1 MSQQFYVFSD
11 YSCELGEGPFW
22 DSKKSRLLWVDIIGQ
37 KIVSQNLDGSN
48 IHAFEVD
55 GNPGCVMLSDDG
67 KMVVGLDNQISLLD
81 GGGNLLKV
89 LADTKAGSGL
99 RFNDGK
105 CDPSGRFWVGSM
117 DRKEKNKLGSL
128 YSWNSVEGLVNREQ
142 GVTVSNGMGWSP
154 DNSLFYYIDSPT
166 REVSVYDFDLS
177 TGSINNKR
185 RFISFSEEDGFPD
198 GMTIDADGRLW
209 VAFWGGSKIMCID
222 AQSKRVEEVIQFP
235 VSKITSCAF
244 GGEQMDQLFVT
255 SAKVQV
261 SEVDE
266 PMAGKTFVI
275 ELGITGIP
283 SYQVIISKKKYY

>member
-1 MSQQFYVFSD
+1 MSLQFDLFSD

-22 DSKKSRLLWVDIIGQ
+22 DSKRSRLHWVDIIGK
-37 KIVSQNLDGSN
+37 KIISQNLDGSN
-48 IHAFEVD
+48 IHALEVD
-55 GNPGCVMLSDDG
+55 GNPGCVVLSDDG
-67 KMVVGLDNQISLLD
+67 TMVAGVDNQISSLD

-89 LADTKAGSGL
+89 LADTKEGSGL

-128 YSWNSVEGLVNREQ
+128 YSWNSIEGLVNREQ

-198 GMTIDADGRLW
+198 GMTIDNEGRLW
-209 VAFWGGSKIMCID
+209 IAFWGGSKIMCVNPD
-222 AQSKRVEEVIQFP
+222 SKAIEEVVSFP

-244 GGEQMDQLFVT
+244 GGEKMDQLFIT

-261 SEVDE
+261 NEKNE
-266 PMAGKTFVI
+266 PMAGNTFVVS
-275 ELGITGIP
+275 LGVKGLP
-283 SYQVIISKKKYY
+283 SFNLKLI

>member
-1 MSQQFYVFSD
+1 MSLQFDLFSD

-22 DSKKSRLLWVDIIGQ
+22 DSKRSRLHWVDIIGK
-37 KIVSQNLDGSN
+37 KIISQNLDGSN
-48 IHAFEVD
+48 IHALEVD
-55 GNPGCVMLSDDG
+55 GNPGCVVLSDDG
-67 KMVVGLDNQISLLD
+67 TMVAGVDNQISSLD
-81 GGGNLLKV
+81 GDGNLLRV
-89 LADTKAGSGL
+89 LADTKEGAGL

-128 YSWNSVEGLVNREQ
+128 YSWNSIEGLVNREQ

-198 GMTIDADGRLW
+198 GMTIDNEGRLW
-209 VAFWGGSKIMCID
+209 IAFWGGSKIICVNPD
-222 AQSKRVEEVIQFP
+222 SKAIEEVVSFP

-244 GGEQMDQLFVT
+244 GGEKMDRLFIT

-261 SEVDE
+261 NEKDE
-266 PMAGKTFVI
+266 PMAGKTFVVS
-275 ELGITGIP
+275 LGVKGLP
-283 SYQVIISKKKYY
+283 SFNLKLI

>member
-1 MSQQFYVFSD
+1 MSLQFDLFSD

-22 DSKKSRLLWVDIIGQ
+22 DSKRSRLHWVDIIGK
-37 KIVSQNLDGSN
+37 KIISQNLDGSN
-48 IHAFEVD
+48 IHALEVD
-55 GNPGCVMLSDDG
+55 GNPGCVVLSDDG
-67 KMVVGLDNQISLLD
+67 TMVAGVDNQISSLD

-89 LADTKAGSGL
+89 LADTKEGSGL

-128 YSWNSVEGLVNREQ
+128 YSWNSIEGLVNREQ

-198 GMTIDADGRLW
+198 GMTIDNEGRLW
-209 VAFWGGSKIMCID
+209 IAFWGGSKIMCVNPD
-222 AQSKRVEEVIQFP
+222 SKAIEEVVSFP

-244 GGEQMDQLFVT
+244 GGEKMDQLFIT

-261 SEVDE
+261 NEKDE
-266 PMAGKTFVI
+266 PMAGKTFVVS
-275 ELGITGIP
+275 LGDQGLP
-283 SYQVIISKKKYY
+283 SFNLKLI

>member
-1 MSQQFYVFSD
+1 MSLQFDLFSD

-22 DSKKSRLLWVDIIGQ
+22 DSKRSRLHWVDIIGK
-37 KIVSQNLDGSN
+37 KIISQNLDGSN
-48 IHAFEVD
+48 IHALEVG
-55 GNPGCVMLSDDG
+55 GNPGCVVLSDDG
-67 KMVVGLDNQISLLD
+67 TMVAGVDNQISSLD

-89 LADTKAGSGL
+89 LADTKEGSGL

-128 YSWNSVEGLVNREQ
+128 YSWNSIEGLVNREQ

-198 GMTIDADGRLW
+198 GMTIDNEGRLW
-209 VAFWGGSKIMCID
+209 IAFWGGSKIMCVNPD
-222 AQSKRVEEVIQFP
+222 SKAIEEVVSFP

-244 GGEQMDQLFVT
+244 GGEKMDQLFIT

-261 SEVDE
+261 NEKDE
-266 PMAGKTFVI
+266 PMAGKTFVVS
-275 ELGITGIP
+275 LGVKGLP
-283 SYQVIISKKKYY
+283 SFSLKLI

>member
-1 MSQQFYVFSD
+1 MSLQFDLFSD

-22 DSKKSRLLWVDIIGQ
+22 DSKRSRLHWVDIIGK
-37 KIVSQNLDGSN
+37 KIISQNLDGSN
-48 IHAFEVD
+48 IHALEVD
-55 GNPGCVMLSDDG
+55 GNPGCVVLSDDG
-67 KMVVGLDNQISLLD
+67 TMVAGVDNQISSLD
-81 GGGNLLKV
+81 GDGNLLKV
-89 LADTKAGSGL
+89 LADTKEGAGL

-128 YSWNSVEGLVNREQ
+128 YSWNSIEGLVNREQ

-198 GMTIDADGRLW
+198 GMTIDNEGRLW
-209 VAFWGGSKIMCID
+209 IAFWGGSKIMCVNPD
-222 AQSKRVEEVIQFP
+222 SKAIEEVVSFP

-244 GGEQMDQLFVT
+244 GGEKMDQLFIT

-261 SEVDE
+261 NEKDE
-266 PMAGKTFVI
+266 PMAGKTFVVS
-275 ELGITGIP
+275 LGVKGLP
-283 SYQVIISKKKYY
+283 SFSLKLI

>member
-1 MSQQFYVFSD
+1 MSLQFDLFSD

-22 DSKKSRLLWVDIIGQ
+22 DSKKSRLHWVDIIGE
-37 KIVSQNLDGSN
+37 KIISQNLDGSN
-48 IHAFEVD
+48 IHALEVD
-55 GNPGCVMLSDDG
+55 GNPGCVVFSDDG
-67 KMVVGLDNQISLLD
+67 TMVAGVDNQISSLD
-81 GGGNLLKV
+81 GDGNLLKV
-89 LADTKAGSGL
+89 LADTNEGSGL

-117 DRKEKNKLGSL
+117 DRKEKNRLGSL
-128 YSWNSVEGLVNREQ
+128 YSWNSIEGLVNREQ

-154 DNSLFYYIDSPT
+154 DNALFYYIDSPT
-166 REVSVYDFDLS
+166 RKVSVYDFDLL
-177 TGSINNKR
+177 TGGIKNKR
-185 RFISFSEEDGFPD
+185 TFISFSEEDGFPD

-222 AQSKRVEEVIQFP
+222 AQSKRVEEVLQFP

-283 SYQVIISKKKYY
+283 SYQVVISKKEYY

>member
-1 MSQQFYVFSD
+1 MSLQFDLFSD
-11 YSCELGEGPFW
+11 YFCELGEGPFW
-22 DSKKSRLLWVDIIGQ
+22 DSKKSRLHWVDIIGE
-37 KIVSQNLDGSN
+37 KIISQNLDGSN
-48 IHAFEVD
+48 IHALEVD
-55 GNPGCVMLSDDG
+55 GNPGCVVFSNEGTMIAG
-67 KMVVGLDNQISLLD
+67 VDNQISSFD

-89 LADTKAGSGL
+89 LADTKEGSGL

-105 CDPSGRFWVGSM
+105 CDPTGRFWIGSM

-166 REVSVYDFDLS
+166 REVSIYDFDLS

-185 RFISFSEEDGFPD
+185 RFISFTEEDGFPD
-198 GMTIDADGRLW
+198 GMTIDNDGRLW
-209 VAFWGGSKIMCID
+209 IAFWGGSKIMCVNPD
-222 AQSKRVEEVIQFP
+222 SKAIEELVIFP

-244 GGEQMDQLFVT
+244 GGEKMDRLFIT

-261 SEVDE
+261 NEEDE
-266 PMAGKTFVI
+266 PMAGKTFIVSP
-275 ELGITGIP
+275 GVKGQP
-283 SYQVIISKKKYY
+283 SFNLKLI

>member
-1 MSQQFYVFSD
+1 MSLQFDLFSD

-22 DSKKSRLLWVDIIGQ
+22 DSKRSRLHWVDIIGK
-37 KIVSQNLDGSN
+37 KIISQNLDGSN
-48 IHAFEVD
+48 IHALEVG
-55 GNPGCVMLSDDG
+55 GNPGCVVLSDDG
-67 KMVVGLDNQISLLD
+67 TMVAGVDNQISSLD

-89 LADTKAGSGL
+89 LADTKEGSGL

-128 YSWNSVEGLVNREQ
+128 YSWNSIEGLVNREQ

-198 GMTIDADGRLW
+198 GMTIDNEGRLW
-209 VAFWGGSKIMCID
+209 IAFWGGSKIMCVNPD
-222 AQSKRVEEVIQFP
+222 SKAIEEVVSFP

-244 GGEQMDQLFVT
+244 GGEKMDQLFIT

-261 SEVDE
+261 NEKDE
-266 PMAGKTFVI
+266 PMAGKTFVVS
-275 ELGITGIP
+275 LGVKGLP
-283 SYQVIISKKKYY
+283 SFNLKLI

>member
-1 MSQQFYVFSD
+1 MSLQFDLFSD

-22 DSKKSRLLWVDIIGQ
+22 DSKRSRLHWVDIIGK
-37 KIVSQNLDGSN
+37 KIISQNLDGSN
-48 IHAFEVD
+48 IHALEVD
-55 GNPGCVMLSDDG
+55 GNPGCVVLSDDG
-67 KMVVGLDNQISLLD
+67 TMVAGVDNQISSLD
-81 GGGNLLKV
+81 GGGNLIKV
-89 LADTKAGSGL
+89 LADTKEGSGL

-128 YSWNSVEGLVNREQ
+128 YSWNSIEGLVNREQ

-154 DNSLFYYIDSPT
+154 DDSLFYYIDSPT

-198 GMTIDADGRLW
+198 GMTIDNEGRLW
-209 VAFWGGSKIMCID
+209 IAFWGGSKIMCVNPD
-222 AQSKRVEEVIQFP
+222 SKAIEEVVSFP

-244 GGEQMDQLFVT
+244 GGEKMDQLFIT

-261 SEVDE
+261 NEKDE
-266 PMAGKTFVI
+266 PMAGKTFVVS
-275 ELGITGIP
+275 LGVKGLP
-283 SYQVIISKKKYY
+283 SFNLKLI

>member
-1 MSQQFYVFSD
+1 MSLQFDLFSD

-22 DSKKSRLLWVDIIGQ
+22 DSKRSRLHWVDIIGK
-37 KIVSQNLDGSN
+37 KIISQNLDGSN
-48 IHAFEVD
+48 IHALEVD
-55 GNPGCVMLSDDG
+55 GNPGCVVLSDDG
-67 KMVVGLDNQISLLD
+67 TMVAGVDNQISSLD

-89 LADTKAGSGL
+89 LADTKEGSGL

-117 DRKEKNKLGSL
+117 DRKEKNKIGSL
-128 YSWNSVEGLVNREQ
+128 YSWNSIEGLVNREQ

-198 GMTIDADGRLW
+198 GMTIDNEGRLW
-209 VAFWGGSKIMCID
+209 IAFWGGSKIMCVNPD
-222 AQSKRVEEVIQFP
+222 SKAIEEVVSFP

-244 GGEQMDQLFVT
+244 GGKKMDQLFIT

-261 SEVDE
+261 NEKNE
-266 PMAGKTFVI
+266 PMAGKTFVVS
-275 ELGITGIP
+275 LGVKGLP
-283 SYQVIISKKKYY
+283 SFNLKLI

>member
-1 MSQQFYVFSD
+1 MSLQFDLFSD

-22 DSKKSRLLWVDIIGQ
+22 DSKRSRLHWVDIIGK
-37 KIVSQNLDGSN
+37 KIISQNLDGSN
-48 IHAFEVD
+48 IHALEVD
-55 GNPGCVMLSDDG
+55 GNPGCVVLSDDG
-67 KMVVGLDNQISLLD
+67 TMVAGVDNQISSLD

-89 LADTKAGSGL
+89 LADTKEGSGL

-128 YSWNSVEGLVNREQ
+128 YSWNSIEGLVNREQ

-198 GMTIDADGRLW
+198 GMTIDNEGRLW
-209 VAFWGGSKIMCID
+209 IAFWGGSKIMCVNPD
-222 AQSKRVEEVIQFP
+222 SKAIEEVVSFP

-244 GGEQMDQLFVT
+244 GGEKMDKLFIT

-261 SEVDE
+261 NEKDE
-266 PMAGKTFVI
+266 PMAGKTFVVS
-275 ELGITGIP
+275 LGVKGLP
-283 SYQVIISKKKYY
+283 SFNLKLI

>member
-1 MSQQFYVFSD
+1 MSLQFDLFSD

-22 DSKKSRLLWVDIIGQ
+22 DSKRSRLHWVDIIGK
-37 KIVSQNLDGSN
+37 KIISQNLDGSN
-48 IHAFEVD
+48 IHALEVD
-55 GNPGCVMLSDDG
+55 GNPGCVVLSDDG
-67 KMVVGLDNQISLLD
+67 TMVAGVDNQISSLD

-89 LADTKAGSGL
+89 LADTKEGSGL

-128 YSWNSVEGLVNREQ
+128 YSWNSIEGLVNREQ

-198 GMTIDADGRLW
+198 GMTIDNEGRLW
-209 VAFWGGSKIMCID
+209 IAFWGGSKIMCVNPD
-222 AQSKRVEEVIQFP
+222 SKAIEEVVSFP

-244 GGEQMDQLFVT
+244 GGEKMDQLFIT

-261 SEVDE
+261 NEKDE
-266 PMAGKTFVI
+266 PMAGKTFVVSP
-275 ELGITGIP
+275 GVKGQP
-283 SYQVIISKKKYY
+283 SFNLKLI

>member
-1 MSQQFYVFSD
+1 MSLQFDLFSD

-22 DSKKSRLLWVDIIGQ
+22 DSKRSRLHWVDIIGK
-37 KIVSQNLDGSN
+37 KIISQNLDGSN
-48 IHAFEVD
+48 IHALEVD
-55 GNPGCVMLSDDG
+55 GNPGCVVLSDDG
-67 KMVVGLDNQISLLD
+67 TMVAGVDNQISSLD

-89 LADTKAGSGL
+89 LADTKEGSGL

-128 YSWNSVEGLVNREQ
+128 YSWNSIEGLVNREQ

-198 GMTIDADGRLW
+198 GMTIDNEGRLW
-209 VAFWGGSKIMCID
+209 IAFWGGSKIMCVNPD
-222 AQSKRVEEVIQFP
+222 SKAIEEVVSFP

-244 GGEQMDQLFVT
+244 GGEKMDQLFIT

-261 SEVDE
+261 NEKDE
-266 PMAGKTFVI
+266 PMAGKTFVVSPGV
-275 ELGITGIP
+275 EGLP
-283 SYQVIISKKKYY
+283 SFNLKLI

>member
-1 MSQQFYVFSD
+1 MSLQFDLFSD

-22 DSKKSRLLWVDIIGQ
+22 DSKRSRLHWVDIIGK
-37 KIVSQNLDGSN
+37 KIISQNLDGSN
-48 IHAFEVD
+48 IHALEVD
-55 GNPGCVMLSDDG
+55 GNPGCVVLSDDG
-67 KMVVGLDNQISLLD
+67 TMVAGVDNQISSLD

-89 LADTKAGSGL
+89 LADTKEGSGL

-128 YSWNSVEGLVNREQ
+128 YSWNSIEGLVNREQ
-142 GVTVSNGMGWSP
+142 GVTVSNGMGWST
-154 DNSLFYYIDSPT
+154 DDSLFYYIDSPT

-185 RFISFSEEDGFPD
+185 RFMSFTEEDGFPD
-198 GMTIDADGRLW
+198 GMTIDNEGRLW
-209 VAFWGGSKIMCID
+209 IAFWGGSKIMCVNPD
-222 AQSKRVEEVIQFP
+222 SKAIEEVVSFP

-244 GGEQMDQLFVT
+244 GGEKMDQLFIT

-261 SEVDE
+261 NEKDE
-266 PMAGKTFVI
+266 PMAGKTFVVS
-275 ELGITGIP
+275 LGVKGLP
-283 SYQVIISKKKYY
+283 SFNLKLI

>member
-1 MSQQFYVFSD
+1 MSLQFDLFSD

-22 DSKKSRLLWVDIIGQ
+22 DSKRSRLHWVDIIGK
-37 KIVSQNLDGSN
+37 KIISQNLDGSN
-48 IHAFEVD
+48 IHALEVD
-55 GNPGCVMLSDDG
+55 GNPGCVVLSDDG
-67 KMVVGLDNQISLLD
+67 TMVAGVDNQISSLD

-89 LADTKAGSGL
+89 LADTKEGSGL

-128 YSWNSVEGLVNREQ
+128 YSWNSIEGLVNREQ

-166 REVSVYDFDLS
+166 SEVSVYDFDLS
-177 TGSINNKR
+177 TGRINNKR

-198 GMTIDADGRLW
+198 GMTIDNEGRLW
-209 VAFWGGSKIMCID
+209 IAFWGGSKIMCVNPD
-222 AQSKRVEEVIQFP
+222 SKAIEEVVSFP

-244 GGEQMDQLFVT
+244 GGEKMDQLFIT

-261 SEVDE
+261 NEKDE
-266 PMAGKTFVI
+266 PMAGKTFVVS
-275 ELGITGIP
+275 LGVKGLP
-283 SYQVIISKKKYY
+283 SFNLKLI

>member
-1 MSQQFYVFSD
+1 MSLQFDLFSD

-22 DSKKSRLLWVDIIGQ
+22 DSKRSRLHWVDIIGK
-37 KIVSQNLDGSN
+37 KIISQNLDGSN
-48 IHAFEVD
+48 IHALEVG
-55 GNPGCVMLSDDG
+55 GNPGCVVLSDDG
-67 KMVVGLDNQISLLD
+67 TMVAGVDNQISSLD

-89 LADTKAGSGL
+89 LADTKEGSGL

-128 YSWNSVEGLVNREQ
+128 YSWNSIEGLVNREQ

-198 GMTIDADGRLW
+198 GMTIDNEGRLW
-209 VAFWGGSKIMCID
+209 IAFWGGSKIMCVNPD
-222 AQSKRVEEVIQFP
+222 SKAIEEVVSFS

-244 GGEQMDQLFVT
+244 GGEKMDQLFIT

-261 SEVDE
+261 NEKDE
-266 PMAGKTFVI
+266 PMAGKTFVVSPGV
-275 ELGITGIP
+275 EGLP
-283 SYQVIISKKKYY
+283 SFNLKLI

>member
-1 MSQQFYVFSD
+1 MSLQFDLFSD

-22 DSKKSRLLWVDIIGQ
+22 DSKRSRLHWVDIIGK
-37 KIVSQNLDGSN
+37 KIISQNLDGSN
-48 IHAFEVD
+48 IHVLEVD
-55 GNPGCVMLSDDG
+55 GNPGCVVLSDDG
-67 KMVVGLDNQISLLD
+67 TMVAGVDNQISSLD
-81 GGGNLLKV
+81 GDGNLLRV
-89 LADTKAGSGL
+89 LADTNEGSGL

-128 YSWNSVEGLVNREQ
+128 YSWNSIEGLVNREQ

-154 DNSLFYYIDSPT
+154 DNSLFYYIDSLT

-198 GMTIDADGRLW
+198 GMTIDNEGRLW
-209 VAFWGGSKIMCID
+209 IAFWGGAKIMCVNPD
-222 AQSKRVEEVIQFP
+222 SKAIEEVVSFP

-244 GGEQMDQLFVT
+244 GGEKMDQLFIT

-261 SEVDE
+261 NEKDE
-266 PMAGKTFVI
+266 PMAGKTFVVS
-275 ELGITGIP
+275 LGVKGLP
-283 SYQVIISKKKYY
+283 SFNLKLI

>member
-1 MSQQFYVFSD
+1 MSLQFDLFSD

-22 DSKKSRLLWVDIIGQ
+22 DSKRSRLHWVDIIGK
-37 KIVSQNLDGSN
+37 KIISQNLDGSN
-48 IHAFEVD
+48 IHALEVD
-55 GNPGCVMLSDDG
+55 GNPGCVVLSDDG
-67 KMVVGLDNQISLLD
+67 TMVAGVDNQISSLD

-89 LADTKAGSGL
+89 LADTKEGSGL

-128 YSWNSVEGLVNREQ
+128 YSWNSIEGLVNREQ

-154 DNSLFYYIDSPT
+154 DDSLFYYIDSPT

-198 GMTIDADGRLW
+198 GMTIDNEGRLW
-209 VAFWGGSKIMCID
+209 IAFWGGSKIMCVNPD
-222 AQSKRVEEVIQFP
+222 SKAIEEVVSFP

-244 GGEQMDQLFVT
+244 GGEKMDQLFIT

-261 SEVDE
+261 NEKDE
-266 PMAGKTFVI
+266 PMAGKTFVVS
-275 ELGITGIP
+275 LGVKGLP
-283 SYQVIISKKKYY
+283 SFNLKLI

>member
-1 MSQQFYVFSD
+1 MSLQFDLFSD

-22 DSKKSRLLWVDIIGQ
+22 DSKRSRLHWVDIIGE
-37 KIVSQNLDGSN
+37 KIISQNLDGSN
-48 IHAFEVD
+48 IHALEVD
-55 GNPGCVMLSDDG
+55 GNPGCVVLSDDG
-67 KMVVGLDNQISLLD
+67 TMVAGVDNQISSLD

-89 LADTKAGSGL
+89 LADTKEGSGL

-128 YSWNSVEGLVNREQ
+128 YSWNSIEGLVNREQ

-198 GMTIDADGRLW
+198 GMTIDNEGRLW
-209 VAFWGGSKIMCID
+209 IAFWGGSKIMCVNPD
-222 AQSKRVEEVIQFP
+222 SKAIEEVVSFP

-244 GGEQMDQLFVT
+244 GGEKMDKLFIT

-261 SEVDE
+261 NEKDE
-266 PMAGKTFVI
+266 PMAGKTFVVS
-275 ELGITGIP
+275 LGVKGLP
-283 SYQVIISKKKYY
+283 SFNLKLI

>member
-1 MSQQFYVFSD
+1 MSLQFDLFSD

-22 DSKKSRLLWVDIIGQ
+22 DSKRSRLHWVDIIGK
-37 KIVSQNLDGSN
+37 KIISQNLDGSN
-48 IHAFEVD
+48 IHALEVD
-55 GNPGCVMLSDDG
+55 GNPGCVVLSDDG
-67 KMVVGLDNQISLLD
+67 TMVAGVDNQISSLD

-89 LADTKAGSGL
+89 LADTKEGSGL

-128 YSWNSVEGLVNREQ
+128 YSWNSIEGLVNREQ

-198 GMTIDADGRLW
+198 GMTIDNEGRLW
-209 VAFWGGSKIMCID
+209 IAFWGGSKIMCVNPD
-222 AQSKRVEEVIQFP
+222 SKAIEEVVSFP

-244 GGEQMDQLFVT
+244 GGEKMDKLFIT

-261 SEVDE
+261 NEKDE
-266 PMAGKTFVI
+266 PMAGKTFVVSPGVKG
-275 ELGITGIP
+275 LP
-283 SYQVIISKKKYY
+283 SFNLKLI

>member
-1 MSQQFYVFSD
+1 MSLQFDLFSD

-22 DSKKSRLLWVDIIGQ
+22 DSKRSRLHWVDIIGE
-37 KIVSQNLDGSN
+37 KIISQNLDGSN
-48 IHAFEVD
+48 IHALEVD
-55 GNPGCVMLSDDG
+55 GNPGCVVLSDDG
-67 KMVVGLDNQISLLD
+67 TMVAGVDNQISSLD

-89 LADTKAGSGL
+89 LADTKEGSGL

-105 CDPSGRFWVGSM
+105 CDPTGRFWVGSM

-128 YSWNSVEGLVNREQ
+128 YSWNSIEGLVYREQ

-198 GMTIDADGRLW
+198 GMTIDNEGRLW
-209 VAFWGGSKIMCID
+209 IAFWGGSKIMCVNPD
-222 AQSKRVEEVIQFP
+222 SKAIEEVVSFP

-244 GGEQMDQLFVT
+244 GGEKLDKLFIT

-261 SEVDE
+261 NEEDE
-266 PMAGKTFVI
+266 PMAGKTFVVSPGVKG
-275 ELGITGIP
+275 LP
-283 SYQVIISKKKYY
+283 SFNLKLI

>member
-1 MSQQFYVFSD
+1 MSLQFDLFSD

-22 DSKKSRLLWVDIIGQ
+22 DSKISRLHWVDIIGK
-37 KIVSQNLDGSN
+37 KIISQNLDGSN
-48 IHAFEVD
+48 IHALEVD
-55 GNPGCVMLSDDG
+55 GNPGCVVLSDNG

-81 GGGNLLKV
+81 VNGDILNA
-89 LADTKAGSGL
+89 LADSNEGSGL

-128 YSWNSVEGLVNREQ
+128 YSWNSIEGLVNREQ

-198 GMTIDADGRLW
+198 GMTIDNEGRLW
-209 VAFWGGSKIMCID
+209 IAFWGGSKIMCVNPD
-222 AQSKRVEEVIQFP
+222 SKAIEEVVSFP

-244 GGEQMDQLFVT
+244 GGEKMDRLFIT

-261 SEVDE
+261 NEEDE
-266 PMAGKTFVI
+266 PMAGKTFVVSP
-275 ELGITGIP
+275 GVKGQP
-283 SYQVIISKKKYY
+283 SFNLKLI

>member
-1 MSQQFYVFSD
+1 MSLQFDLFSD

-22 DSKKSRLLWVDIIGQ
+22 DSKRSRLHWVDIIGK
-37 KIVSQNLDGSN
+37 KIISQNLDGSN
-48 IHAFEVD
+48 IHALEVD
-55 GNPGCVMLSDDG
+55 GNPGCVVLSDDG
-67 KMVVGLDNQISLLD
+67 TMVAGVDNQISSLD

-89 LADTKAGSGL
+89 LADTKEGSGL

-128 YSWNSVEGLVNREQ
+128 YSWNSIEGLVNREQ

-177 TGSINNKR
+177 TGRINNKR

-198 GMTIDADGRLW
+198 GMTIDNEGRLW
-209 VAFWGGSKIMCID
+209 IAFWGGSKIMCVNPD
-222 AQSKRVEEVIQFP
+222 SKAIEEVVSFP

-244 GGEQMDQLFVT
+244 GGEKMDQLFIT

-261 SEVDE
+261 NEKDE
-266 PMAGKTFVI
+266 PMAGKTFVVS
-275 ELGITGIP
+275 LGVKGLP
-283 SYQVIISKKKYY
+283 SFNLKLI

>member
-1 MSQQFYVFSD
+1 MSLQFDLFSD

-22 DSKKSRLLWVDIIGQ
+22 DSKRSRLHWVDIIGK
-37 KIVSQNLDGSN
+37 KIISQNLDGSN
-48 IHAFEVD
+48 IHALEVD
-55 GNPGCVMLSDDG
+55 GNPGCVVLSDDG
-67 KMVVGLDNQISLLD
+67 TMVAGVDNQISSLD
-81 GGGNLLKV
+81 GDGNLLRV
-89 LADTKAGSGL
+89 LADTNEDSRL

-128 YSWNSVEGLVNREQ
+128 YSWNSIEGLVTREQ

-185 RFISFSEEDGFPD
+185 RFIGFSEEDGFPD
-198 GMTIDADGRLW
+198 GMTIDNEGRLW
-209 VAFWGGSKIMCID
+209 IAFWGGSKIMCVNPD
-222 AQSKRVEEVIQFP
+222 SKAIEEVVSFP

-244 GGEQMDQLFVT
+244 GGEKMDQLFIT

-261 SEVDE
+261 NEKDE
-266 PMAGKTFVI
+266 PMAGKTFVVS
-275 ELGITGIP
+275 LGVKGLP
-283 SYQVIISKKKYY
+283 SFNLKLI

>member
-1 MSQQFYVFSD
+1 MSLQFDLFSD

-22 DSKKSRLLWVDIIGQ
+22 DSKRSRLHWVDIIGK
-37 KIVSQNLDGSN
+37 KIISQNLDGSN
-48 IHAFEVD
+48 IHALEVD
-55 GNPGCVMLSDDG
+55 GNPGCVVLSDDG
-67 KMVVGLDNQISLLD
+67 TMVAGVDNQISSLD

-89 LADTKAGSGL
+89 LADTKEGSGL

-128 YSWNSVEGLVNREQ
+128 YSWNSIEGLVNREQ

-185 RFISFSEEDGFPD
+185 RFIGFSEEDGFPD
-198 GMTIDADGRLW
+198 GMTIDNEGRLW
-209 VAFWGGSKIMCID
+209 IAFWGGSKIMCVNPD
-222 AQSKRVEEVIQFP
+222 SKAIEEVVSFP

-244 GGEQMDQLFVT
+244 GGEKMDQLFIT

-261 SEVDE
+261 NEKDE
-266 PMAGKTFVI
+266 PMAG
-275 ELGITGIP
+275 
-283 SYQVIISKKKYY
+283 

>member
-1 MSQQFYVFSD
+1 MSLQFDLFSD

-22 DSKKSRLLWVDIIGQ
+22 DSKRSRLHWVDIIGK
-37 KIVSQNLDGSN
+37 KIISQNLDGSN
-48 IHAFEVD
+48 IHALEVD
-55 GNPGCVMLSDDG
+55 GNPGCVVLSDDG
-67 KMVVGLDNQISLLD
+67 TMVAGVDNQISSLD

-89 LADTKAGSGL
+89 LADTKEGSGL

-128 YSWNSVEGLVNREQ
+128 YSWNSIEGLVNREQ

-166 REVSVYDFDLS
+166 SEVSVYDFDLS
-177 TGSINNKR
+177 TGRINNKR

-198 GMTIDADGRLW
+198 GMTIDNEGRLW
-209 VAFWGGSKIMCID
+209 IAFWGGSKIICVNPD
-222 AQSKRVEEVIQFP
+222 SKAIEEVVSFP

-244 GGEQMDQLFVT
+244 GGEKMDQLFIT

-261 SEVDE
+261 NEKDE
-266 PMAGKTFVI
+266 PMAGKTFVVS
-275 ELGITGIP
+275 LGVKGLP
-283 SYQVIISKKKYY
+283 SFNLKLI